1 MERRTFIRNA
11 AIAGVSLQLSPA
23 IFTRGMP
30 SERIRLVSIG
40 SHSRGLALAQTTARL
55 KNVEFV
61 YVCDTDSRVSDIT
74 RNEISKITGKKPAGL
89 PDFRKALE
97 DKSVDGVIIATPDH
111 WHAPATIL
119 ACAAG
124 KHVYVEKPCSHNP
137 AEGELMV
144 QAARK
149 YNRIVQMGSQRRSW
163 DKMIEAVSALHDG
176 IIGRVFFAQGWYT
189 NDRAPIGVGKLTDV
203 PSWLNY
209 DLWQGPA
216 PRTPYKDNL
225 IHYNW
230 HWHWK
235 WGTGE
240 ALNNGTHEVDMMR
253 WGLNVDYPS
262 QVTSGGGRFM
272 YSDDWETPDTQV
284 ITWEF
289 PGNKACTW
297 EGRSC
302 NNLPVEGSGRGV
314 IFFGEKGS
322 MIIPGGNGYKV
333 LDPKNKVIKEVAE
346 VRTGSTPDKTNT
358 VGPGE
363 ALDGIHLQNYLDCI
377 RSGKSPNADIETGRK
392 STLLVQLGNI
402 AFRTRQALDIDPA
415 TGHPKSEDAMKL
427 WSRSYEPGWEPE
439 V

>member
-11 AIAGVSLQLSPA
+11 AIAGASMQLSPA
-23 IFTRGMP
+23 IFTKGMP
-30 SERIRLVSIG
+30 SDRIRLISIG
-40 SHSRGLALAQTTARL
+40 SHSRGLALAQTMAKL
-55 KNVEFV
+55 KNVEFIT
-61 YVCDTDSRVSDIT
+61 VCDTDSRVIENT
-74 RNEISKITGKKPAGL
+74 RSEIAKITGRKPAGI

-97 DKSVDGVIIATPDH
+97 DKSIDGVIIATPDH

-119 ACAAG
+119 ACKAG

-144 QAARK
+144 AAARK
-149 YNRIVQMGSQRRSW
+149 YKRIVQMGSQRRSW
-163 DKMIEAVSALHDG
+163 DKMIEAMNELHSG

-189 NDRAPIGVGKLTDV
+189 NDRPSIGTGKVVAV
-203 PSWLNY
+203 PDWLDYN
-209 DLWQGPA
+209 LWQGPA

-240 ALNNGTHEVDMMR
+240 ALNNGTHEVDVMR
-253 WGLNVDYPS
+253 WGLDVDYPS
-262 QVTSGGGRFM
+262 RVTSGGGRFM
-272 YSDDWETPDTQV
+272 FNDDWETPDTQT

-333 LDPKNKVIKEVAE
+333 LDAKNKLVKEVKDSSP
-346 VRTGSTPDKTNT
+346 VDLKST

-363 ALDGIHLQNYLDCI
+363 ALDGVHLQNYLDCI

-402 AFRTRQALDIDPA
+402 AIRTHESLDIDPNN
-415 TGHPKSEDAMKL
+415 GHPVSAEAMKL
-427 WSRSYEPGWEPE
+427 WGRTYEPGWEPSI
-439 V
+439 

>member
-1 MERRTFIRNA
+1 MERRTFIRQA
-11 AIAGVSLQLSPA
+11 AIAAVGVQLSPA
-23 IFTRGMP
+23 IFTNGLP

-40 SHSRGLALAQTTARL
+40 SNSRGLALAQATAKL

-61 YVCDTDSRVSDIT
+61 YVCDTDSRVIDKTSA
-74 RNEISKITGKKPAGL
+74 EISKITGKKPKGL

-97 DKSVDGVIIATPDH
+97 DKSIDGVIIATPDH
-111 WHAPATIL
+111 WHAPATII
-119 ACAAG
+119 ACQAG

-149 YNRIVQMGSQRRSW
+149 HNRIVQMGSQRRSW
-163 DKMIEAVSALHDG
+163 DHMQEAVAELHGG

-189 NDRAPIGVGKLTDV
+189 NNRPSIGIGKPAAV

-216 PRTPYKDNL
+216 PRTAYKDNL

-230 HWHWK
+230 HWHWT

-253 WGLNVDYPS
+253 WGMQADYPTR
-262 QVTSGGGRFM
+262 VTSGGGRFM
-272 YSDDWETPDTQV
+272 FNDDWETPDTQT

-289 PGNKACTW
+289 PGNKAFTW

-322 MIIPGGNGYKV
+322 MVIPGGNGYKV
-333 LDPKNKVIKEVAE
+333 LDAKNKLIKEVKDL
-346 VRTGSTPDKTNT
+346 TTTDKTNT

-363 ALDGIHLQNYLDCI
+363 ALDAVHLQNYLDCI

-402 AFRTRQALDIDPA
+402 AIRTHESLDIDTQ
-415 TGHPKSEDAMKL
+415 TGHPKSEEAMKL
-427 WSRSYEPGWEPE
+427 WSRSYEPGWQPM